1 MDRAKRLGEEG
12 IPRLL
17 LRFSL
22 PAIVGTLVNALYNVV
37 DRIFIGNGVGSLALA
52 GATIGF
58 PIMIVTMAFGMLIGI
73 GANALISIRLGQDR
87 KDEAEHIM
95 GNAAVLLLGI
105 SLFLS
110 ALGVVFLE
118 PLLKL
123 FGASPDVLPY
133 ARDYLRIIL
142 WGAVFQTIGFG
153 MNNFIRAEGNPFIAM
168 LTMLIGAVLNTILDP
183 LFIIGFGWGVKGAAW
198 ATILSQAAAAAWVLY
213 HFFSGRS
220 SLRLRPNN
228 LRLNPAIVRGILAIG
243 SAPFL
248 MQLAASVLHALLN
261 RSLVRYGGDVAISA
275 MGVVMSILMV
285 ILLPVIGISQGAQ
298 PIIGFNYGAR
308 KYDRVKR
315 TLKLA
320 ISAATAVVSLGY
332 IAVMLMPEAL
342 VAAFNPGDP
351 KLIAMGARAL
361 RTFMLVLPVVGFQII
376 GANYFQAVSK
386 PKQAMIL
393 NLSRQVLILIPALL
407 ILPRFLG
414 LQGVLIAGP
423 IADLSSALITGLW
436 LWFELK
442 RLGRDHAQTLEQPAL
457 HPEGSV
463 DLDDSAPAL
472 AGAVKE

>member
-37 DRIFIGNGVGSLALA
+37 DRIFIGNGVGSLGLA
-52 GATIGF
+52 GVTIGF

-73 GANALISIRLGQDR
+73 GANALISIRLGQNR

-95 GNAAVLLLGI
+95 GNAMILLLGI
-105 SLFLS
+105 SLSLS
-110 ALGVVFLE
+110 ALGVVFLD
-118 PLLKL
+118 PLLKI
-123 FGASPDVLPY
+123 FGASRDVLPY

-142 WGAVFQTIGFG
+142 WGAVFQAIGFG

-183 LFIIGFGWGVKGAAW
+183 LFIFAFGWGVKGAAW
-198 ATILSQAAAAAWVLY
+198 ATILSQAVAAAWVLY
-213 HFFSGRS
+213 YFLGGRS
-220 SLRLRPNN
+220 SLRLRWGN
-228 LRLNPAIVRGILAIG
+228 LRLSPGIVRGILVIG
-243 SAPFL
+243 AAPFL
-248 MQLAASVLHALLN
+248 MQLAASVLQALLN
-261 RSLVRYGGDVAISA
+261 RALVRFGGDVAISA
-275 MGVVMSILMV
+275 MGVVMSIMML

-315 TLKLA
+315 ALKLA
-320 ISAATAVVSLGY
+320 ALAATAVVSLGY
-332 IAVMLMPEAL
+332 IVVMLVPEAL
-342 VAAFNPGDP
+342 VSIFNPGDRE
-351 KLIAMGARAL
+351 LIRMGARAL

-376 GANYFQAVSK
+376 GANYFQAVGK

-407 ILPRFLG
+407 ILPRYLG

-423 IADLSSALITGLW
+423 IADLSSAIITGLW
-436 LWFELK
+436 LWFEVK
-442 RLGRDHAQTLEQPAL
+442 RLGRDHERTLEQPAL
-457 HPEGSV
+457 RPEQPV
-463 DLDDSAPAL
+463 DLEESVPAF
-472 AGAVKE
+472 AGRIKE

>member
-12 IPRLL
+12 IPGLL

-37 DRIFIGNGVGSLALA
+37 DRIFIGNGVGSLGLA

-73 GANALISIRLGQDR
+73 GANALISIRLGQNR

-95 GNAAVLLLGI
+95 GNAAILLLGI
-105 SLFLS
+105 SLSLS
-110 ALGVVFLE
+110 ALGVIFLD
-118 PLLKL
+118 PLLKI
-123 FGASPDVLPY
+123 FGASPDVFPY

-142 WGAVFQTIGFG
+142 WGAVFQAIGFG
-153 MNNFIRAEGNPFIAM
+153 MNNFIRAEGNPNIAM

-183 LFIIGFGWGVKGAAW
+183 LFIFGFGWGVKGAAW
-198 ATILSQAAAAAWVLY
+198 ATILSQAAAAAWVLH
-213 HFFSGRS
+213 HFLSGRS
-220 SLRLRPNN
+220 SLRLRLGN
-228 LRLNPAIVRGILAIG
+228 LRPSPGIVRGILAIG
-243 SAPFL
+243 AAPFL
-248 MQLAASVLHALLN
+248 MQLAASVLQALLN
-261 RSLVRYGGDVAISA
+261 RALVRFGGDVAISA
-275 MGVVMSILMV
+275 MGVVMSIMML

-298 PIIGFNYGAR
+298 PIIGFNYGAC

-315 TLKLA
+315 ALKLA
-320 ISAATAVVSLGY
+320 ALAATAVVSLGY
-332 IAVMLMPEAL
+332 IAVMLVPEAL
-342 VAAFNPGDP
+342 VAVFNPGDRA
-351 KLIAMGARAL
+351 LVEMGARAL

-376 GANYFQAVSK
+376 GANYFQAVGK
-386 PKQAMIL
+386 PKQAMVL

-407 ILPRFLG
+407 ILPRYLG

-436 LWFELK
+436 LWFEVK

-457 HPEGSV
+457 RPEQSV
-463 DLDDSAPAL
+463 DLEESSPAF
-472 AGAVKE
+472 AGSTEE